1 MTEIP
6 ETNGEKLERNPDGT
20 IKSGVLNPNGRPV
33 GTYSLKTKII
43 NFLKENPEAE
53 KKLMAELLAKE
64 QGLLL
69 QMIDGRPHQATDVTS
84 GGEKILVMSPE
95 LIEKNETH

>member
-1 MTEIP
+1 MEE
-6 ETNGEKLERNPDGT
+6 ETNTIVEKSYTDPVTGKFIPGNPG
-20 IKSGVLNPNGRPV
+20 GGRPK